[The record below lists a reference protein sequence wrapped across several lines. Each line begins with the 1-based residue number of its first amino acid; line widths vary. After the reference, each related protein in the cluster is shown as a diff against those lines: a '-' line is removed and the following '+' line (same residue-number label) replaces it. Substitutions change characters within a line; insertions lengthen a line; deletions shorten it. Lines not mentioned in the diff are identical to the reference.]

1 MKTSR
6 VSRHHHHRALTRLEI
21 VVIVAVFALLTLVTV
36 PPLMMAHA
44 KKSRI
49 NCVNNL
55 KNIGLAFRIFPTD
68 SAGYF
73 PWQVDTN
80 RGGTVRFVAEPQSL
94 WRHFLTIS
102 NELSA
107 PRLVIC
113 PSDRERQPART
124 WAEFNDNRFLS
135 YALGFTAT
143 VELPESVLAIDRN
156 VLLDGSP
163 LANAIVSFPSN
174 ANVTFDDRLH
184 GRAGNVLLGDGSV
197 QQLSSDRLREVFRA
211 AHTALGTNQ
220 TLAFP

>member
-6 VSRHHHHRALTRLEI
+6 VSRHHYHRGLTRLEI

-36 PPLMMAHA
+36 PPLMMAHG
-44 KKSRI
+44 KKTRI

-55 KNIGLAFRIFPTD
+55 KNIGLASRIWATD
-68 SAGYF
+68 NMAGF
-73 PWQVDTN
+73 PWQADTN

-94 WRHFLTIS
+94 WRHFLAIS

-124 WAEFNDNRFLS
+124 WAEFNDNRFVS
-135 YALGFTAT
+135 YSLGFTAT
-143 VELPESVLAIDRN
+143 VELPESVLATDRN

-184 GRAGNVLLGDGSV
+184 QQAGNVLLGDGSV
-197 QQLSSDRLREVFRA
+197 QQLRSDRLREVFRA

-220 TLAFP
+220 ALAFP

>member
-1 MKTSR
+1 MKASR
-6 VSRHHHHRALTRLEI
+6 VSRYHHHRALTRLEI
-21 VVIVAVFALLTLVTV
+21 VVIVAVIALLTLVAV
-36 PPLMMAHA
+36 PPLMMARA

-49 NCVNNL
+49 NCVNHL
-55 KNIGLAFRIFPTD
+55 KNIGLALRIFPTD
-68 SAGYF
+68 SEGCF

-94 WRHFLTIS
+94 WRHFLAVS
-102 NELSA
+102 NELA

-113 PSDRERQPART
+113 PSDRDRRPART
-124 WAEFNDNRFLS
+124 WAEFNDNHFLS
-135 YALGFTAT
+135 YALGFTANEET
-143 VELPESVLAIDRN
+143 PDSVLATDRN

-184 GRAGNVLLGDGSV
+184 QQAGNVLLGDGSV
-197 QQLSSDRLREVFRA
+197 QQLRSDRLRETFQA
-211 AHTALGTNQ
+211 AHNALGTNQ